1 MKIDAYQR
9 RRLPE
14 QVAEAVATIL
24 EYLWDH
30 ELRDYLGRAPEEQ
43 ETHIL
48 NELLLV
54 RQFLQGRRPGK
65 QRRDLKA

>member
-1 MKIDAYQR
+1 MRIDAHQR

-14 QVAEAVATIL
+14 HVAEAIATIL
-24 EYLWDH
+24 EYLWDQ
-30 ELRDYLGRAPEEQ
+30 EMRDYLARTPEEQ
-43 ETHIL
+43 ETHIF

-65 QRRDLKA
+65 QRRE